1 MQIVS
6 RREST
11 LLNAAAICALLVA
24 VFLERITGKDLSGDE
39 RVMQLVSDCPA
50 VLEWAGSP
58 KGQQVG

>member
-1 MQIVS
+1 
-6 RREST
+6 
-11 LLNAAAICALLVA
+11 LLVA
-24 VFLERITGKDLSGDE
+24 VFPERITGKDLSGDE